1 MSQGTVNKI
10 ITYLE
15 SGLNP
20 VFRLSVRRG
29 KDSRLIKV
37 TGSDNH
43 RFYCVYADS
52 AKEETFSLSHSS
64 IKHGTF
70 VLNEVR

>member
-1 MSQGTVNKI
+1 MSQGTVSSI
-10 ITYLE
+10 MTALE
-15 SGLNP
+15 SGVNP

-29 KDSRLIKV
+29 KDSRLIKI

-43 RFYCVYADS
+43 RFYCVFADT
-52 AKEETFSLSHSS
+52 AKEESFTILHTS

-70 VLNEVR
+70 MLNEAR

>member
-1 MSQGTVNKI
+1 MSQGTVSKI
-10 ITYLE
+10 MTYLE

-37 TGSDNH
+37 TGSDNY

-52 AKEETFSLSHSS
+52 VREENFTLPHSS
-64 IKHGTF
+64 IEHGTF